1 MKTQTSTLEKKIDRQ
16 LVQVRKENIKRLNDI
31 EHRLEY
37 VDMVNGVEYVN
48 DAKAADINSS
58 WYSIDCMEKPVVW
71 IISSCP
77 YEDDYSLFD
86 EIDTDKVKALVVLGK
101 NPTAIEAV
109 FQGKV
114 NSIQR
119 AKDVLDA
126 VAKAN
131 TTAAQGD
138 IVLYS
143 PAFSDLDEYKHYKE
157 NGQAFRKAVREVQ
170 LTK

>member
-1 MKTQTSTLEKKIDRQ
+1 MKTQTSTLERKIDQQ

-37 VDMVNGVEYVN
+37 VDMVNGIEYVN

-58 WYSIDCMEKPVVW
+58 WYSIDCMEKPIVW

-77 YEDDYSLFD
+77 YEDDYSLFE
-86 EIDTDKVKALVVLGK
+86 EIDTDKVKAMVVLGK
-101 NPTAIEAV
+101 NPDAIEAI
-109 FQGKV
+109 FSGKV
-114 NSIQR
+114 QRIQR
-119 AKDVLDA
+119 ADDLLDA

-131 TTAAQGD
+131 TQATEGD
-138 IVLYS
+138 LVLYS

-170 LTK
+170 LMK